1 MKSAKFLLA
10 AASLAVAT
18 ASQAQILSEGFDDV
32 AALPGAGWVLD
43 NNSSPLG
50 ATGWFQ
56 GNAGVFASQAGADD
70 AYVGA
75 NFLNAAETGGVIDNW
90 LISPELLLG
99 SGATLTF
106 FTRTADPGF
115 ADALEVRFSTGSGSD
130 VAGFTTLL
138 LTVGDTATP
147 YPDADWV
154 QFSVVLPTTASGRF
168 AFRYTVADSLNAD
181 YIGIDTVN
189 VAAAV
194 VPEPSTMALLGLGLA
209 GIAWRRRK
217 PAPV

>member
-1 MKSAKFLLA
+1 MKTAKFLLA
-10 AASLAVAT
+10 AACLAVAT
-18 ASQAQILSEGFDDV
+18 ASQAQILTEGFDDV
-32 AALPGAGWVLD
+32 ATLPGAGWVLD
-43 NNSSPLG
+43 NRSAPLG

-70 AYVGA
+70 AYIGA
-75 NFLNAAETGGVIDNW
+75 NFLNAADAGGVIDNW

-99 SGATLTF
+99 SGATLSF

-115 ADALEVRFSTGSGSD
+115 ADALEVRFSAGPGAD

-138 LTVGDTATP
+138 LTVGDATTP

-154 QFSVVLPTTASGRF
+154 QFSVVLPTTVSGRI
-168 AFRYTVADSLNAD
+168 AFRYTAADALNAD

-189 VAAAV
+189 VAA
-194 VPEPSTMALLGLGLA
+194 VPEPSTLALLGLGLA
-209 GIAWRRRK
+209 GIAWRRRR
-217 PAPV
+217 PASV

>member
-1 MKSAKFLLA
+1 MKTAKILLA
-10 AASLAVAT
+10 AACLAVAT
-18 ASQAQILSEGFDDV
+18 ASQAQILTEGFDDV

-43 NNSSPLG
+43 NRSAPLG

-70 AYVGA
+70 AYIGA
-75 NFLNAAETGGVIDNW
+75 NFLNAADAGGVIDNW

-99 SGATLTF
+99 SGATLSF

-115 ADALEVRFSTGSGSD
+115 ADALEVRFSAGPGAD

-138 LTVGDTATP
+138 LTVGDATTP
-147 YPDADWV
+147 YPDTDWV
-154 QFSVVLPTTASGRF
+154 QFSVVLPTTVSGRI
-168 AFRYTVADSLNAD
+168 AFRYTAADALNAD

-189 VAAAV
+189 VAA

-209 GIAWRRRK
+209 GIAWRRRR
-217 PAPV
+217 PAAV